1 MELVY
6 HIQGFLAIDWKN
18 IVAKVRTLWYNGEA
32 KGDFRAVRAKI
43 IDIWRKSVHDLG
55 GEKGLERGIFAEYSK
70 NFVRFLPAFAE
81 TTHPR
86 EGTET
91 TNSIATDLAASET
104 THPREGTETRT
115 IIEHFALVYV
125 KQLIPARGRKPN
137 LGFTYYPRADET
149 THPREGTE
157 TRHLSCAKAQWV
169 ETTHPREGTETY
181 NLPHDEDH

>member
-1 MELVY
+1 MPMSCSSAPRVAVMVCCFKGVTSPFILRSVMELVY

-55 GEKGLERGIFAEYSK
+55 GEKGLERGIFAEYFK

-91 TNSIATDLAASET
+91 CTAENNS
-104 THPREGTETRT
+104 HPPFGNNSSPRGDGNDVVVAPVFPMLR
-115 IIEHFALVYV
+115 
-125 KQLIPARGRKPN
+125 KQLIPARGRKQ
-137 LGFTYYPRADET
+137 R
-149 THPREGTE
+149 R
-157 TRHLSCAKAQWV
+157 C
-169 ETTHPREGTETY
+169 
-181 NLPHDEDH
+181 